1 MKEDDKLGVN
11 LKDENIK
18 EDIDYESNKK
28 IIENLINI
36 DKLNKT
42 NNNEIL
48 INLE

>member
-1 MKEDDKLGVN
+1 MKEDDKLAMN

-36 DKLNKT
+36 DKFNKT
-42 NNNEIL
+42 SNNEIL